1 MTVHA
6 ITEAN
11 DARVKVRLVSAGPE
25 AKLLIARQA
34 FLCAAQLS
42 EIAAWLAGNGDAPAA
57 ATIQTHADG
66 VIGSAETN
74 RKGAEREIWLQ
85 RNQPPHPCECCEI

>member
-6 ITEAN
+6 ITEAK
-11 DARVKVRLVSAGPE
+11 DARVKVRLVSEGPE

-42 EIAAWLAGNGDAPAA
+42 EIAAWLAENGDALA
-57 ATIQTHADG
+57 ATAIQTCADG
-66 VIGSAETN
+66 VIGSAETV
-74 RKGAEREIWLQ
+74 RKGAERDIWLQ
-85 RNQPPHPCECCEI
+85 WNQPPHPSEFCEI